1 MSAAGRLVLGTAQFG
16 LPYGISN
23 SSGQVSRA
31 EIRNTL
37 DFAWGS
43 GVRALDTAIAYGD
56 SESRLGEYGVTG
68 WRVISKLPHVELDGS
83 ALSAEVEGLVAGSLE
98 RLKIPRLQGLLL
110 HRSGDLLGPRGAA
123 LYRCLLSLKKSGLVE
138 KIGVS
143 IYDPQELEDVSG
155 FELDL
160 VQAPFNILDRR
171 LADSGWLSRLAS
183 RGTEVHVRSI
193 FLQGLLL
200 MTRERR
206 PSAFGRWGSLWK
218 TWDAW
223 QAETGVGPAAA
234 CVQFALSFPQIHG
247 VVVGVEGAK
256 QLDEILRAG
265 DAVGV
270 PLPPASLRTEDVD
283 LINPSRWPKT

>member
-16 LPYGISN
+16 LRYGISN

-37 DFAWGS
+37 DFASES
-43 GVRALDTAIAYGD
+43 GVRALDTAVAYGD
-56 SESRLGEYGVTG
+56 SEARLGEYGVSG
-68 WRVISKLPHVELDGS
+68 WRVISKLPHIEADGS
-83 ALSAEVEGLVAGSLE
+83 ALPAEVERLVAGSLE

-110 HRSGDLLGPRGAA
+110 HRSTDLLGPRGRE
-123 LYRCLLSLKKSGLVE
+123 LHDCLLSLKRDGLIE
-138 KIGVS
+138 KIGAS
-143 IYDPQELEDVSG
+143 IYDPAELADLSG

-171 LADSGWLSRLAS
+171 LVDSGWLSRLAS

-200 MTRERR
+200 MTTERR
-206 PSAFGRWGSLWK
+206 PPAFARWNSVWRM
-218 TWDAW
+218 WDAW
-223 QAETGVGPAAA
+223 QAESGVAPAVA
-234 CVQFALSFPQIHG
+234 CVQFALSFPQIDG

-265 DAVGV
+265 NATGV

-283 LINPSRWPKT
+283 LINPSRWPTS